1 MTTLKAISLIAME
14 FERENPMPEIATIPQ
29 TPCCDPSEAV
39 AYDVEQAVLQRY
51 EAGARQP
58 EALLC
63 CPTDGYDAQ
72 YLDKLPSEIIE
83 KDYGCGDPT
92 KYVAM
97 GETVVDLGSGAGK
110 NCYILAQKVG
120 AEGRVIGVDFND
132 EMLSLSR
139 KYRDEMA
146 DKLGYRN
153 VSFVKGKIQDL
164 ALDRDRA
171 QAWLTQHPI
180 TALDELNR
188 FEAECDRLRQ
198 EQPLIATDSVDVV
211 ISNCVLNL
219 VRPQDKQQL
228 FQELYRVLKR
238 GGRAVISDIVCD
250 EDPTPAI
257 LDDPDLWSGC
267 IAGAFRE
274 DAFLEMFEQA
284 GFYGVEILVRQAEP
298 WQVIDGVE
306 FRSMTVRAYKGK
318 DGACWERNQA
328 VVYKGPWKAVQ
339 DDDGH
344 TLYRGQRMAVC
355 DKTLKLY
362 TDRNSPYQQDI
373 IPIPPHTD
381 IPLEAAQAFD
391 CSRAQVRHPRETKGV
406 DYRATVTDTANSCC
420 APSEGCC

>member
-1 MTTLKAISLIAME
+1 MD
-14 FERENPMPEIATIPQ
+14 FEREDTMAEIATTQQI
-29 TPCCDPSEAV
+29 PCCEPSESLT
-39 AYDVEQAVLQRY
+39 YDVERAVLQRY

-58 EALLC
+58 EVALC
-63 CPTDGYDAQ
+63 CPTDGYDEQ
-72 YLDKLPSEIIE
+72 YLTKLPAEIVE

-92 KYVAM
+92 KYVAI

-120 AEGRVIGVDFND
+120 AAGHVIGVDFND

-139 KYRDEMA
+139 KYLDVMA
-146 DKLGYRN
+146 ETLGYRN

-180 TALDELNR
+180 TALDQLSA
-188 FEAECDRLRQ
+188 FETECDRWRQ
-198 EQPLIATDSVDVV
+198 DEPLIADYSVDVV

-228 FQELYRVLKR
+228 FQEIHRVLKR

-250 EDPTPAI
+250 EAPTSAI
-257 LDDPDLWSGC
+257 LDDPALWSGC

-274 DAFLEMFEQA
+274 DVFLEMFEQA
-284 GFYGVEILVRQAEP
+284 GFYGIEVLVRQAEP

-306 FRSMTVRAYKGK
+306 FRSVTVRAFKGK
-318 DGACWERNQA
+318 EGACWERNQA
-328 VVYKGPWKAVQ
+328 VVYKGPWKTVQ

-355 DKTLKLY
+355 DKTFQIY
-362 TDRNSPYQQDI
+362 TDPKSPYQPDI
-373 IPIPPHTD
+373 IPILPQTD
-381 IPLEAAQAFD
+381 IPLATAASFD
-391 CSRAQVRHPRETKGV
+391 CAGDRVRHPRETKGV
-406 DYRATVTDTANSCC
+406 KYRASITANTQSGCDPADNCC
-420 APSEGCC
+420 

>member
-1 MTTLKAISLIAME
+1 MAIDV
-14 FERENPMPEIATIPQ
+14 EREDTMAEIATTQQ
-29 TPCCDPSEAV
+29 TPCCESSEPIT
-39 AYDVEQAVLQRY
+39 YNVEKAVLQRY

-58 EALLC
+58 EAALC
-63 CPTDGYDAQ
+63 CPTDGYDTQ
-72 YLDKLPSEIIE
+72 YLAKLPAEIVE

-92 KYVAM
+92 KYVES

-120 AEGRVIGVDFND
+120 ATGRVIGVDFND

-139 KYRDEMA
+139 KYLDAMA
-146 DKLGYRN
+146 ETLGYRN

-171 QAWLTQHPI
+171 QAWLMQQPI
-180 TALDELNR
+180 TALDQLSV
-188 FEAECDRLRQ
+188 FEAECDRWRQ
-198 EQPLIATDSVDVV
+198 DEPLIADNSVDVV

-219 VRPQDKQQL
+219 VRPQDKQEL

-257 LDDPDLWSGC
+257 LNDPELWSGC

-284 GFYGVEILVRQAEP
+284 GFYGIEILVRQAEP
-298 WQVIDGVE
+298 WQIVEGIE
-306 FRSMTVRAYKGK
+306 FRSMTVRAFKGK
-318 DGACWERNQA
+318 EGDCWERNQA

-355 DKTLKLY
+355 DKTLQIY
-362 TDRNSPYQQDI
+362 TDPKSPYQQDI
-373 IPIPPHTD
+373 IPVLPQID
-381 IPLEAAQAFD
+381 VPLADATRFD
-391 CSRAQVRHPRETKGV
+391 CDRDRVRHPRETKGV
-406 DYRATVTDTANSCC
+406 EYRATIASAASSCC
-420 APSEGCC
+420 DPSDSCC